1 MLKTLS
7 IDQFRLIDSAKLEFH
22 PGMNVITGET
32 GSGKSIMLRALALVT
47 GARADKDDV
56 REGSNK
62 CVIELELTLPTS
74 FESWFT
80 SRDLD
85 YYSETILRREVTSNG
100 RSRSFINDTPVG
112 LKELQNLGKA
122 FVHVHGQHE
131 TLALFDPKLQREMV
145 DLGFAHESK
154 VQEYHVQYTK
164 YVELKKALKDLL
176 DKRDSLEALLESRQ
190 RDLESIHESGILE
203 ENLAELESRFT
214 ILSNAEVLHSVTEEA
229 RNLLEGADASIIQ
242 HLAQVIQQLDSVAK
256 HDEELSSLVA
266 RLRSSQIEIQDCSSS
281 LEDLSESYQFSPEE
295 YEKVSQALD
304 TSHRFL
310 KKYQCSDIEELKVL
324 VTSWEEELHNQGLF
338 EINIKKYSTQIDD
351 LGISMNVLA
360 QTIHKGRVKAS
371 AERSAALVSRLKT
384 LSMPKARVVFGL
396 EEREDFGP
404 FGKNAFTWL
413 FSANPGFEV
422 KPIEQVASGGER
434 SRFMLAVRS
443 ILGQAHGLST
453 LIFDEIDTGVSGKVA
468 DQIGLELLAIAQH
481 QQVITITH
489 LPVIAARANKHYLVE
504 KAMDDHSTWTTI
516 EEVEGKART
525 SAVASLIGNHRD
537 TKVLEVAES
546 LLSEGSKQ

>member
-47 GARADKDDV
+47 GARADKEDV
-56 REGSNK
+56 RKGSNK
-62 CVIELELTLPTS
+62 CVIELELTLPAS

-85 YYSETILRREVTSNG
+85 YYPETILRREVTANG

-164 YVELKKALKDLL
+164 YVELKRALKDLL

-214 ILSNAEVLHSVTEEA
+214 VLSNAEILHSVTEEA

-310 KKYQCSDIEELKVL
+310 KKYQCSDIEELKAL

-338 EINIKKYSTQIDD
+338 EINIKKYSSQIDD
-351 LGISMNVLA
+351 LGISMNALA
-360 QTIHKGRVKAS
+360 QTIHKARVKAS
-371 AERSAALVSRLKT
+371 AERSEALASRLKT

-396 EEREDFGP
+396 EEKEDFGP
-404 FGKNAFTWL
+404 FGKDAFTWL

-443 ILGQAHGLST
+443 ILGKALGLST

-525 SAVASLIGNHRD
+525 SAVASLIGDHRD
-537 TKVLEVAES
+537 AKVLEVAES

>member
-56 REGSNK
+56 RKGSNK

-164 YVELKKALKDLL
+164 YVELKKSLKDLL

-214 ILSNAEVLHSVTEEA
+214 VLSNAEVLHSVTEEA

-295 YEKVSQALD
+295 YEKVSQTLD

-310 KKYQCSDIEELKVL
+310 KKYQCSDIEELKAL

-371 AERSAALVSRLKT
+371 AERSEALVSRLKT

-404 FGKNAFTWL
+404 FGKDAFTWL

-443 ILGQAHGLST
+443 ILGQALGLST

-504 KAMDDHSTWTTI
+504 KAMDDNSTWTTI

-537 TKVLEVAES
+537 AKVLEVAES

>member
-47 GARADKDDV
+47 GARADKEDV
-56 REGSNK
+56 RKGSNK
-62 CVIELELTLPTS
+62 CVIELELNLPAS

-85 YYSETILRREVTSNG
+85 YYPETILRREVTSNG

-154 VQEYHVQYTK
+154 VQEYHAQYTK

-214 ILSNAEVLHSVTEEA
+214 VLSNAEVLHSVTEEA
-229 RNLLEGADASIIQ
+229 RNLLEGADASITQ

-256 HDEELSSLVA
+256 HDEELSSLVE

-295 YEKVSQALD
+295 YEKVSHALD

-310 KKYQCSDIEELKVL
+310 KKYQCSDIEELKAL

-338 EINIKKYSTQIDD
+338 EINIKKYSSQIDD
-351 LGISMNVLA
+351 LGISMNALA

-371 AERSAALVSRLKT
+371 AERSEALVSRLKT

-396 EEREDFGP
+396 EEKEDFGP
-404 FGKNAFTWL
+404 FGKDAFTWL

-443 ILGQAHGLST
+443 ILGKALGLST

-525 SAVASLIGNHRD
+525 SAVASLIGDHRD
-537 TKVLEVAES
+537 AKVLEVAES
-546 LLSEGSKQ
+546 LLSEGSKL

>member
-47 GARADKDDV
+47 GARADKEDV
-56 REGSNK
+56 RKGSNK
-62 CVIELELTLPTS
+62 CVIELELTLPAS

-85 YYSETILRREVTSNG
+85 YYPETILRREVTANG

-164 YVELKKALKDLL
+164 YVELKRALKDLL

-190 RDLESIHESGILE
+190 RDLESIHDSGILE

-214 ILSNAEVLHSVTEEA
+214 VLSNAEVLHSVTEEA

-242 HLAQVIQQLDSVAK
+242 HLAQVIQHLIPWQSMMK
-256 HDEELSSLVA
+256 SFHPLSRGFVHLRLKFKTAHLAWKIFPNRISLVQ
-266 RLRSSQIEIQDCSSS
+266 RNM
-281 LEDLSESYQFSPEE
+281 
-295 YEKVSQALD
+295 
-304 TSHRFL
+304 
-310 KKYQCSDIEELKVL
+310 KKY
-324 VTSWEEELHNQGLF
+324 
-338 EINIKKYSTQIDD
+338 
-351 LGISMNVLA
+351 
-360 QTIHKGRVKAS
+360 R
-371 AERSAALVSRLKT
+371 T
-384 LSMPKARVVFGL
+384 L
-396 EEREDFGP
+396 
-404 FGKNAFTWL
+404 
-413 FSANPGFEV
+413 
-422 KPIEQVASGGER
+422 
-434 SRFMLAVRS
+434 
-443 ILGQAHGLST
+443 
-453 LIFDEIDTGVSGKVA
+453 LI
-468 DQIGLELLAIAQH
+468 LAI
-481 QQVITITH
+481 VSLRNI
-489 LPVIAARANKHYLVE
+489 
-504 KAMDDHSTWTTI
+504 
-516 EEVEGKART
+516 
-525 SAVASLIGNHRD
+525 SAPTLKN
-537 TKVLEVAES
+537 
-546 LLSEGSKQ
+546 

>member
-1 MLKTLS
+1 
-7 IDQFRLIDSAKLEFH
+7 
-22 PGMNVITGET
+22 MNVITGET

-47 GARADKDDV
+47 GARADKEDV
-56 REGSNK
+56 RKGSNK
-62 CVIELELTLPTS
+62 CVIELELTLPSS

-85 YYSETILRREVTSNG
+85 YYPETILRREVTANG

-154 VQEYHVQYTK
+154 VQEYHIQYTK

-176 DKRDSLEALLESRQ
+176 DKRDSLESLLESRQ

-214 ILSNAEVLHSVTEEA
+214 VLSNAEVLHSVTEEA
-229 RNLLEGADASIIQ
+229 RNLLEGADTSLIQ
-242 HLAQVIQQLDSVAK
+242 HLGQVIMQLDSVAK
-256 HDEELSSLVA
+256 HDQGLSSLVA

-281 LEDLSESYQFSPEE
+281 LEDLSESYRFSQDE

-304 TSHRFL
+304 ASHRFL
-310 KKYQCSDIEELKVL
+310 NKYQCSDIEELKAL

-338 EINIKKYSTQIDD
+338 EINIKKYSSQIDD
-351 LGISMNVLA
+351 LRLSMDALA
-360 QTIHKGRVKAS
+360 KTIHKGRVKAS
-371 AERSAALVSRLKT
+371 AERSEVLALRLKT

-396 EEREDFGP
+396 EEKEEFGP
-404 FGKNAFTWL
+404 FGKDAFTWL

-443 ILGQAHGLST
+443 ILGKALGLST

-525 SAVASLIGNHRD
+525 SAVASLIGDHRD
-537 TKVLEVAES
+537 AKVLEVAES

>member
-1 MLKTLS
+1 M
-7 IDQFRLIDSAKLEFH
+7 
-22 PGMNVITGET
+22 
-32 GSGKSIMLRALALVT
+32 
-47 GARADKDDV
+47 
-56 REGSNK
+56 
-62 CVIELELTLPTS
+62 
-74 FESWFT
+74 
-80 SRDLD
+80 
-85 YYSETILRREVTSNG
+85 
-100 RSRSFINDTPVG
+100 
-112 LKELQNLGKA
+112 
-122 FVHVHGQHE
+122 
-131 TLALFDPKLQREMV
+131 

-164 YVELKKALKDLL
+164 YVELKRALKDLL

-190 RDLESIHESGILE
+190 RDLESIHDSGILE

-214 ILSNAEVLHSVTEEA
+214 VLSNAEVLHSVTKEA

-310 KKYQCSDIEELKVL
+310 KKYQCSDIEELKAL
-324 VTSWEEELHNQGLF
+324 VSSWEEELHNQGLF
-338 EINIKKYSTQIDD
+338 EINIKKYSSQIDD
-351 LGISMNVLA
+351 LGISMNALA
-360 QTIHKGRVKAS
+360 QTIHKARVKAS
-371 AERSAALVSRLKT
+371 AERSEALVSRLKT

-396 EEREDFGP
+396 EEKEDFGP
-404 FGKNAFTWL
+404 FGKDAFTWL

-443 ILGQAHGLST
+443 ILGKALGLST

-525 SAVASLIGNHRD
+525 SAVASLIGDHRD
-537 TKVLEVAES
+537 AKVLEVAES
-546 LLSEGSKQ
+546 LLSEGSKL

>member
-22 PGMNVITGET
+22 AGMNVITGET

-47 GARADKDDV
+47 GARAYKEDV
-56 REGSNK
+56 RKGSSK

-74 FESWFT
+74 FESWFS

-85 YYSETILRREVTSNG
+85 FYQETILRREVTANG

-154 VQEYHVQYTK
+154 VQEYHAKYTK
-164 YVELKKALKDLL
+164 YVELSKALKTLL

-214 ILSNAEVLHSVTEEA
+214 VLSNAEVLHKVTEEA
-229 RNLLEGADASIIQ
+229 RNLLEVADVSIIQ

-256 HDEELSSLVA
+256 HDEELSSLA
-266 RLRSSQIEIQDCSSS
+266 ERLRSSQIEIQDCSSS
-281 LEDLSESYQFSPEE
+281 LEDLSESYHFSQVE
-295 YEKVSQALD
+295 YEKVSEALD
-304 TSHRFL
+304 NSHRYL
-310 KKYQCSDIEELKVL
+310 KKFQCSDIEELNAL

-338 EINIKKYSTQIDD
+338 EINIKKYSSQIDD
-351 LGISMNVLA
+351 LRISLDALA
-360 QTIHKGRVKAS
+360 QIIHKGRVKAS
-371 AERSAALVSRLKT
+371 AERAEALVFRLKT

-396 EEREDFGP
+396 EEKEDFGP
-404 FGKNAFTWL
+404 FGKDNFTWL

-443 ILGQAHGLST
+443 ILGQALGLST

-516 EEVEGKART
+516 EEVDGKARI
-525 SAVASLIGNHRD
+525 SAIASLIGDHRD
-537 TKVLEVAES
+537 AKVLEVAES
-546 LLSEGSKQ
+546 LLSEGSK

>member
-47 GARADKDDV
+47 GARADKEDV
-56 REGSNK
+56 RKGSNK
-62 CVIELELTLPTS
+62 CVIELELTLPAS

-85 YYSETILRREVTSNG
+85 YYPETILRREVTSNG

-164 YVELKKALKDLL
+164 YVELKRALKDLL

-214 ILSNAEVLHSVTEEA
+214 VLSNSEVLHSVTEEA

-281 LEDLSESYQFSPEE
+281 LEDLSESYQFNPEE

-310 KKYQCSDIEELKVL
+310 KKYQCSDIEELKAL
-324 VTSWEEELHNQGLF
+324 VTSWEDELHNQGLF
-338 EINIKKYSTQIDD
+338 EINITKYSSKIDD
-351 LGISMNVLA
+351 LGISMNALA
-360 QTIHKGRVKAS
+360 ETIHKGRVKAS
-371 AERSAALVSRLKT
+371 AERSEALVSRLKT

-396 EEREDFGP
+396 EEKEDFGP
-404 FGKNAFTWL
+404 FGKDAFTWL

-443 ILGQAHGLST
+443 ILGKALGLST

-525 SAVASLIGNHRD
+525 SAVASLIGDYRD
-537 TKVLEVAES
+537 AKVLEVAES

>member
-7 IDQFRLIDSAKLEFH
+7 IDQFRLINSAKLEFH

-47 GARADKDDV
+47 GARADKEDV
-56 REGSNK
+56 RKGSNK

-85 YYSETILRREVTSNG
+85 YYPETILRREVTSNG

-214 ILSNAEVLHSVTEEA
+214 VLSNAEVLHSVTEEA

-242 HLAQVIQQLDSVAK
+242 HLVQVIQQLDSVAK
-256 HDEELSSLVA
+256 HDEELLSLVE

-310 KKYQCSDIEELKVL
+310 KKYQCSDIEELKAL

-338 EINIKKYSTQIDD
+338 EINITKYSSQIDD
-351 LGISMNVLA
+351 LGISMNALA

-371 AERSAALVSRLKT
+371 AERSETLVSRLKT

-404 FGKNAFTWL
+404 FGKDAFTWL

-443 ILGQAHGLST
+443 ILGQALGLST

-525 SAVASLIGNHRD
+525 SAVASLIGDHRD
-537 TKVLEVAES
+537 AKVLEVAES
-546 LLSEGSKQ
+546 LLSEGLKQ

>member
-47 GARADKDDV
+47 GARADKEDV
-56 REGSNK
+56 RKGSNK
-62 CVIELELTLPTS
+62 CVIELELTLPAS

-80 SRDLD
+80 SKDLD
-85 YYSETILRREVTSNG
+85 YYPETILRREVTSNG

-154 VQEYHVQYTK
+154 VREYHAQYTK

-214 ILSNAEVLHSVTEEA
+214 VLSNAEVLHSVTEEA

-310 KKYQCSDIEELKVL
+310 KKYQCSDIEELKAL

-338 EINIKKYSTQIDD
+338 EINIKKYSSQIDD
-351 LGISMNVLA
+351 LGISMNALA
-360 QTIHKGRVKAS
+360 QIIHKGRVKAS
-371 AERSAALVSRLKT
+371 AERSEALVSRLKT

-396 EEREDFGP
+396 EKREDFGP
-404 FGKNAFTWL
+404 FGKDAFTWL

-443 ILGQAHGLST
+443 ILGQALGLST

-468 DQIGLELLAIAQH
+468 DQIGLELLTIAQH

-525 SAVASLIGNHRD
+525 SAVASLIGDHRD
-537 TKVLEVAES
+537 AKVLEVAES

>member
-7 IDQFRLIDSAKLEFH
+7 IHQFRLIDSAKLEFH
-22 PGMNVITGET
+22 LGMNVITGET

-47 GARADKDDV
+47 GARADKEDV
-56 REGSNK
+56 RKGSNK
-62 CVIELELTLPTS
+62 CVIELELTLPSS

-85 YYSETILRREVTSNG
+85 CYPETILRREVTANG

-154 VQEYHVQYTK
+154 VQEYHIQYTK

-176 DKRDSLEALLESRQ
+176 DKRDSLESLLESRQ

-214 ILSNAEVLHSVTEEA
+214 VLSNAEVLHSVTEEA
-229 RNLLEGADASIIQ
+229 RNLLEGADTSLIQ
-242 HLAQVIQQLDSVAK
+242 HLGQVIMQLDSVAK
-256 HDEELSSLVA
+256 HDQGLSSLVA

-281 LEDLSESYQFSPEE
+281 LEDLSESYRFSQDE

-304 TSHRFL
+304 ASHRFL
-310 KKYQCSDIEELKVL
+310 NKYQCSDIEELKAL

-338 EINIKKYSTQIDD
+338 EINIKKYSSQIDD
-351 LGISMNVLA
+351 LRLSMDALA
-360 QTIHKGRVKAS
+360 KTIHKGRVKAS
-371 AERSAALVSRLKT
+371 AERSEVLALRLKT

-396 EEREDFGP
+396 EEKEEFGP
-404 FGKNAFTWL
+404 FGKDAFTWL

-443 ILGQAHGLST
+443 ILGKALGLST

-525 SAVASLIGNHRD
+525 SAVASLIGDHRD
-537 TKVLEVAES
+537 AKVLEVAES

>member
-203 ENLAELESRFT
+203 ENLAELEFRFT

-242 HLAQVIQQLDSVAK
+242 HLAQVIQQLDSVAQ

>member
-7 IDQFRLIDSAKLEFH
+7 IHQFRLIDSAKLEFH
-22 PGMNVITGET
+22 LGMNVITGET

-47 GARADKDDV
+47 GARADKEDV
-56 REGSNK
+56 RKGSNK
-62 CVIELELTLPTS
+62 CVIELELTLPSS

-85 YYSETILRREVTSNG
+85 YYPETILRREVTANG

-154 VQEYHVQYTK
+154 VQEYHIQYTK

-176 DKRDSLEALLESRQ
+176 DKRDSLESLLESRQ

-214 ILSNAEVLHSVTEEA
+214 VLSNAEVLHSVTEEA
-229 RNLLEGADASIIQ
+229 RNLLEGADTSLIQ
-242 HLAQVIQQLDSVAK
+242 HLGQVIMQLDSVAK
-256 HDEELSSLVA
+256 HDQGLSSLVA

-281 LEDLSESYQFSPEE
+281 LEDLSESYRFSQDE

-304 TSHRFL
+304 ASHRFL
-310 KKYQCSDIEELKVL
+310 NKYQCSDIEELKAL

-338 EINIKKYSTQIDD
+338 EINIKKYSSQIDD
-351 LGISMNVLA
+351 LRLSMDALA
-360 QTIHKGRVKAS
+360 TTIHKGRVKAS
-371 AERSAALVSRLKT
+371 AERSEVLALRLKT

-396 EEREDFGP
+396 EEKEEFGP
-404 FGKNAFTWL
+404 FGKDAFTWL

-443 ILGQAHGLST
+443 ILGKALGLST

-468 DQIGLELLAIAQH
+468 DEIGLELLAIAQH

-489 LPVIAARANKHYLVE
+489 LPVIAARANRHYLVE

-525 SAVASLIGNHRD
+525 SAVASLIGDHRD
-537 TKVLEVAES
+537 AKVLEVAES

>member
-47 GARADKDDV
+47 GARSDKEDV
-56 REGSNK
+56 RQGSNK

-85 YYSETILRREVTSNG
+85 YYPETILRREVTSNG

-145 DLGFAHESK
+145 DLGFSHESK
-154 VQEYHVQYTK
+154 VQDYHAQYTK
-164 YVELKKALKDLL
+164 YVELKMALKDLL

-214 ILSNAEVLHSVTEEA
+214 VLSNAEVLHSVTEEA
-229 RNLLEGADASIIQ
+229 RNLLEGADASIIH
-242 HLAQVIQQLDSVAK
+242 HLVQVIQQLDSVAK

-295 YEKVSQALD
+295 YERVSQALD

-310 KKYQCSDIEELKVL
+310 KKYQCSDIEELKAL
-324 VTSWEEELHNQGLF
+324 VNSWEEELHNQGLF
-338 EINIKKYSTQIDD
+338 EINITKYTSQIED
-351 LGISMNVLA
+351 LGTSMNALA
-360 QTIHKGRVKAS
+360 KTIHKGRVKAS
-371 AERSAALVSRLKT
+371 AERSEALVSRLKT

-404 FGKNAFTWL
+404 FGKDAFTWL

-443 ILGQAHGLST
+443 ILGQALGLST

-489 LPVIAARANKHYLVE
+489 LPVIAARANRHYLVE

-516 EEVEGKART
+516 EEVVGKART
-525 SAVASLIGNHRD
+525 SAVASLIGDHRD
-537 TKVLEVAES
+537 AKVLEVAES

>member
-47 GARADKDDV
+47 GARADKEDV
-56 REGSNK
+56 RKGSNK
-62 CVIELELTLPTS
+62 CVIELELTLPAS
-74 FESWFT
+74 FKSWFT

-85 YYSETILRREVTSNG
+85 YYPETILRREVTSNG

-154 VQEYHVQYTK
+154 VREYHAQYTK
-164 YVELKKALKDLL
+164 YVELKKALRDLL

-214 ILSNAEVLHSVTEEA
+214 VLSNAEVLHSVTEEA

-256 HDEELSSLVA
+256 HDEELLSLVA

-310 KKYQCSDIEELKVL
+310 KKYQCSDIEELRAL

-338 EINIKKYSTQIDD
+338 EINIKKYSSQIDD
-351 LGISMNVLA
+351 LGISMNALA

-371 AERSAALVSRLKT
+371 AERSEALVSRLKT

-404 FGKNAFTWL
+404 FGKDAFTWL

-443 ILGQAHGLST
+443 ILGQALGLST

-525 SAVASLIGNHRD
+525 SAVAALIGDHRD
-537 TKVLEVAES
+537 AKVLEVAES
-546 LLSEGSKQ
+546 LLSEASKQ

>member
-47 GARADKDDV
+47 GARADKEDV
-56 REGSNK
+56 RKGSNK
-62 CVIELELTLPTS
+62 CVIELELTLPAS

-85 YYSETILRREVTSNG
+85 YYPETILRREVTANG

-164 YVELKKALKDLL
+164 YVELKRALKDLL

-214 ILSNAEVLHSVTEEA
+214 VLSNSEVLHSVTEEA

-281 LEDLSESYQFSPEE
+281 LEDLSESYQFNPEE

-310 KKYQCSDIEELKVL
+310 KKYQCSDIEELKAL
-324 VTSWEEELHNQGLF
+324 VTSWEDELHNQGLF
-338 EINIKKYSTQIDD
+338 EINITKYSSKIDD
-351 LGISMNVLA
+351 LGISMNALA
-360 QTIHKGRVKAS
+360 ETIHKGRVKAS
-371 AERSAALVSRLKT
+371 AERSEALVSRLKT

-396 EEREDFGP
+396 EEKEDFGP
-404 FGKNAFTWL
+404 FGKDAFTWL

-443 ILGQAHGLST
+443 ILGKALGLST

-525 SAVASLIGNHRD
+525 SAVASLIGDYRD
-537 TKVLEVAES
+537 AKVLEVAES

>member
-7 IDQFRLIDSAKLEFH
+7 INQFRLINSAKLEFH

-47 GARADKDDV
+47 GARADKEDV
-56 REGSNK
+56 RKGSNK

-85 YYSETILRREVTSNG
+85 YYPETILRREVTSNG

-214 ILSNAEVLHSVTEEA
+214 VLSNAEVLHSVTEEA

-242 HLAQVIQQLDSVAK
+242 HLVQVIQQLDSVAK
-256 HDEELSSLVA
+256 HDEELLSLVE

-310 KKYQCSDIEELKVL
+310 KKYQCSDIEELKAL

-338 EINIKKYSTQIDD
+338 EINITKYSSQIDD
-351 LGISMNVLA
+351 LGISMNALA

-371 AERSAALVSRLKT
+371 AERSEALVSKLKT

-404 FGKNAFTWL
+404 FGKDAFTWL

-443 ILGQAHGLST
+443 ILGQALGLST

-525 SAVASLIGNHRD
+525 SAVASLIGDHRD
-537 TKVLEVAES
+537 AKVLEVAES
-546 LLSEGSKQ
+546 LLSEGLKQ

>member
-7 IDQFRLIDSAKLEFH
+7 IHQFRLIDSAKLEFH
-22 PGMNVITGET
+22 LGMNVITGET

-47 GARADKDDV
+47 GARADKEDV
-56 REGSNK
+56 RKGSNK
-62 CVIELELTLPTS
+62 CVIELELTLPSS

-85 YYSETILRREVTSNG
+85 YYPETILRREVTANG

-154 VQEYHVQYTK
+154 VQEYHIQYTK

-176 DKRDSLEALLESRQ
+176 DKRDSLESLLESRQ

-214 ILSNAEVLHSVTEEA
+214 VLSNAEVLHSVTEEA
-229 RNLLEGADASIIQ
+229 RNLLEGADTSLIQ
-242 HLAQVIQQLDSVAK
+242 HLGQVIMQLDSVAK
-256 HDEELSSLVA
+256 HDQGLSSLVA

-281 LEDLSESYQFSPEE
+281 LEDLSESYRFSQDE

-304 TSHRFL
+304 ASHRFL
-310 KKYQCSDIEELKVL
+310 NKYQCSDIEELKAL

-338 EINIKKYSTQIDD
+338 EINIKKYSSQIDD
-351 LGISMNVLA
+351 LRLSMDALA
-360 QTIHKGRVKAS
+360 KTIHKGRVKAS
-371 AERSAALVSRLKT
+371 AERSEVLALRLKT

-396 EEREDFGP
+396 EEKEEFGP
-404 FGKNAFTWL
+404 FGKDAFTWL

-443 ILGQAHGLST
+443 ILGKALGLST

-525 SAVASLIGNHRD
+525 SAVASLIGDHRD
-537 TKVLEVAES
+537 AKVLEVAES

>member
-7 IDQFRLIDSAKLEFH
+7 IHQFRLIDSAKLEFH
-22 PGMNVITGET
+22 LGMNVITGET

-47 GARADKDDV
+47 GARADKEDV
-56 REGSNK
+56 RKGSNK
-62 CVIELELTLPTS
+62 CVIELELTLPSS

-85 YYSETILRREVTSNG
+85 YYPETILRREVTANG

-154 VQEYHVQYTK
+154 VQEYHIQYTK

-176 DKRDSLEALLESRQ
+176 DKRDSLESLLESRQ

-214 ILSNAEVLHSVTEEA
+214 VLSNAEVLHSVTEEA
-229 RNLLEGADASIIQ
+229 RNLLEGADTSLIQ
-242 HLAQVIQQLDSVAK
+242 HLGQVIMQLDSVAK
-256 HDEELSSLVA
+256 HDQGLSSLVA

-281 LEDLSESYQFSPEE
+281 LEDLSESYRFSQDE

-304 TSHRFL
+304 ASHRFL
-310 KKYQCSDIEELKVL
+310 NKYQCSDIEELKAL

-338 EINIKKYSTQIDD
+338 EINIKKYSSQIDD
-351 LGISMNVLA
+351 LRLSMDALA
-360 QTIHKGRVKAS
+360 TTIHKGRVKAS
-371 AERSAALVSRLKT
+371 AERSEVLALRLKT

-396 EEREDFGP
+396 EEKEEFGP
-404 FGKNAFTWL
+404 FGKDAFTWL

-443 ILGQAHGLST
+443 ILGKALGLST

-489 LPVIAARANKHYLVE
+489 LPVIAARANRHYLVE

-525 SAVASLIGNHRD
+525 SAVASLIGDHRD
-537 TKVLEVAES
+537 AKVLEVAES

>member
-7 IDQFRLIDSAKLEFH
+7 IHQFRLIDSAKLEFH
-22 PGMNVITGET
+22 LGMNVITGET

-47 GARADKDDV
+47 GARADKEDV
-56 REGSNK
+56 RKGSNK
-62 CVIELELTLPTS
+62 CVIELELTLPSS

-85 YYSETILRREVTSNG
+85 YYPETILRREVTANG

-154 VQEYHVQYTK
+154 VQEYHIQYTK

-176 DKRDSLEALLESRQ
+176 DKRDSLESLLESRQ

-214 ILSNAEVLHSVTEEA
+214 VLSNAEVLHSVTEEA
-229 RNLLEGADASIIQ
+229 RNLLEGADTSLIQ
-242 HLAQVIQQLDSVAK
+242 HLGQVIMQLDSVAK
-256 HDEELSSLVA
+256 HDQGLSSLVA

-281 LEDLSESYQFSPEE
+281 LEDLSESYRFSQDE

-304 TSHRFL
+304 ASHRFL
-310 KKYQCSDIEELKVL
+310 NKYQCSDIEELKAL
-324 VTSWEEELHNQGLF
+324 VTSWEEELHNLGLF
-338 EINIKKYSTQIDD
+338 EINIKKYSSQIDD
-351 LGISMNVLA
+351 LRLSMDALA
-360 QTIHKGRVKAS
+360 KTIHKGRVKAS
-371 AERSAALVSRLKT
+371 AERSEVLALRLKT

-396 EEREDFGP
+396 EEKEEFGP
-404 FGKNAFTWL
+404 FGKDAFTWL

-443 ILGQAHGLST
+443 ILGKALGLST

-525 SAVASLIGNHRD
+525 SAVASLIGDHRD
-537 TKVLEVAES
+537 AKVLEVAES

>member
-131 TLALFDPKLQREMV
+131 TLALFNPKLQREMV